1 MTHFTPPPPKVGM
14 QRTWKSERWWHTQSS
29 LGQLGP
35 SVQKVTRTNVWALLF
50 WSCLTGAEDQH
61 SSASEG
67 TPCYSE
73 LPLFLSTRESL
84 GQGKVTLEGWEKAEA
99 GLGPSNSWNQE
110 QLLYGCP
117 LAAACLCLLTHPPC
131 ADQLS
136 PDCISYVFMRGA
148 LASIMGGLPP
158 PPGYFA
164 GASRGVVLVWLQP
177 LPLEPW
183 WWCVLEGRESIARRR
198 WYWGQCRVT
207 PWPCHLWG
215 LLWCHPPIWFV

>member
-1 MTHFTPPPPKVGM
+1 MTHFTPPAPKVGM

-84 GQGKVTLEGWEKAEA
+84 GQGKVTLEGWEKAEVR
-99 GLGPSNSWNQE
+99 LGPSNSWNQE

-117 LAAACLCLLTHPPC
+117 LAAACLCLLTPSSLCRP
-131 ADQLS
+131 ALS
-136 PDCISYVFMRGA
+136 RLYFIRVHAWSFSLNHGRS
-148 LASIMGGLPP
+148 ASP
-158 PPGYFA
+158 
-164 GASRGVVLVWLQP
+164 SRLL
-177 LPLEPW
+177 
-183 WWCVLEGRESIARRR
+183 C
-198 WYWGQCRVT
+198 WGQ
-207 PWPCHLWG
+207 
-215 LLWCHPPIWFV
+215 